1 MLACKLSRGRQ
12 PARRRGAAIVEFTVV
27 IPVLLT
33 FILGI
38 VEIGRLVMVAQVA
51 TNASREGARYAVQGA
66 ANTATIDSY
75 LRTYLA
81 AAGLSNTAAGGG
93 SAVSVTLEYQSGG
106 SWVATADP
114 STLASGTPVRATVSV
129 NFDSQSWLP
138 TRFFVGNNT
147 HVQGVAVMRKE

>member
-1 MLACKLSRGRQ
+1 MLACKLNRRRQ
-12 PARRRGAAIVEFTVV
+12 PARRGAAIVEFTVV

-66 ANTATIDSY
+66 ANTSTIDSY

-106 SWVATADP
+106 MI
-114 STLASGTPVRATVSV
+114 
-129 NFDSQSWLP
+129 
-138 TRFFVGNNT
+138 
-147 HVQGVAVMRKE
+147 GVYAPPRLVIP